1 MMPLYYLH
9 VCNGTGFVEDQEG
22 HELPDLA
29 AAQREAVKGLRDILA
44 ADLKEGEI
52 KMTSFIEVED
62 EARTLLITVTAEE
75 VIKFTR

>member
-1 MMPLYYLH
+1 
-9 VCNGTGFVEDQEG
+9 
-22 HELPDLA
+22 
-29 AAQREAVKGLRDILA
+29 VKGLRDILA

-75 VIKFTR
+75 VVKFTR

>member
-1 MMPLYYLH
+1 MPLYYLH

-29 AAQREAVKGLRDILA
+29 AAQRVAVEGLRDILA

>member
-1 MMPLYYLH
+1 MPLYYMH

-75 VIKFTR
+75 VVKFTR

>member
-1 MMPLYYLH
+1 MPLYYMH

-22 HELPDLA
+22 TELPDLA

-62 EARTLLITVTAEE
+62 EARTLLVTVTAEE
-75 VIKFTR
+75 VVKIAR